1 MNEDAYRA
9 GRPGFEEIEDGLYLL
24 KSPFATIWSGV
35 FLVRGP
41 LNVLIDSG
49 CSAEVVDGV
58 IMPALEDIGVAPEEI
73 KWVINTHSHGDHV
86 NGNTRLLERTGA
98 LLAAY
103 KAVAEKLSDPLP
115 YNRATRCTYPEYSPA
130 PAAYI
135 APQEADLVLNEYDV
149 LAGRLKIFA
158 TPGHDSCCISLL
170 DLKTNSLI
178 VGDSMQFLGTNEN
191 GGMELA
197 FYKDL
202 DAYKGSLAK
211 IRSIGAS
218 NIFAS
223 HDYLPAGYS
232 FKGKDEVKRAIDICE
247 DAVATFSRNV
257 KQLMDEGVTELPDIA
272 RGLIHMCGAEESA
285 YLFSS
290 MFTAAGHVEEIRR
303 TSR

>member
-1 MNEDAYRA
+1 MLH
-9 GRPGFEEIEDGLYLL
+9 FEEIAKDIFLL
-24 KSPFATIWSGV
+24 RTPLGSIWSGV

-41 LNVLIDSG
+41 QNILVDSG
-49 CSAEVVDGV
+49 NSAEIVDEV
-58 IMPALEDIGVAPEEI
+58 IMPALAELGLEPDDI
-73 KWVINTHSHGDHV
+73 KWLINTHSHGDHV
-86 NGNTRLLERTGA
+86 NGNIRLLERTGG

-103 KAVAEKLSDPLP
+103 RVVAEKLFDPMP

-135 APQEADLVLNEYDV
+135 APQEADLVLNEYEV
-149 LAGRLKIFA
+149 LAGRLKIFS

-170 DLKTNSLI
+170 DLQTNSLL
-178 VGDSMQFLGTNEN
+178 VGDSMQFYGTNEN

-202 DAYKGSLAK
+202 DAYRGSLAK
-211 IRSIGAS
+211 IRSVGAT

-223 HDYLPAGYS
+223 HDYLPAGCS
-232 FKGKDEVKRAIDICE
+232 FVGTDEVNRAIDICE
-247 DAVATFSRNV
+247 EAVETFGRNV
-257 KQLMDEGVTELPDIA
+257 EKLMDEGVTELPDIA

-290 MFTAAGHVEEIRR
+290 MFTAAGHVAEIRR
-303 TSR
+303 KRGKDKR